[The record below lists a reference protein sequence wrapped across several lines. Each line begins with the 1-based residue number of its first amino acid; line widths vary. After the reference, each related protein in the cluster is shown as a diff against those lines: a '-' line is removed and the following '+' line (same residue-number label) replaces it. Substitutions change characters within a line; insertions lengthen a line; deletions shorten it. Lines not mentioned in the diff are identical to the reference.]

1 MLMSFLLWG
10 RREQETTEPPGG
22 GSKGAGFAWIVEL
35 NFNLE
40 LPLTELLT
48 NPYWF

>member
-10 RREQETTEPPGG
+10 RGEEETTELPGG
-22 GSKGAGFAWIVEL
+22 GSKGAGFAWRVEL

-48 NPYWF
+48 KPY